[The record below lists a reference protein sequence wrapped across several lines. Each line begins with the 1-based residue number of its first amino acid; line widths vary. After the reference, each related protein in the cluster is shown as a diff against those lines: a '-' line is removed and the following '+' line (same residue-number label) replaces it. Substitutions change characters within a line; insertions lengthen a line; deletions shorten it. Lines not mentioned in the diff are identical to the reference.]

1 MRELFVW
8 YRVTAA
14 RAPEAKAAVLDMHRA
29 LAGEVPG
36 LVARLLT
43 RSEPDADR
51 QTWMETYAHPDGID
65 AATEAAIDRQ
75 ARELSS
81 FIDGERHAEAFVP
94 AA

>member
-14 RAPEAKAAVLDMHRA
+14 RAPAAKAAVFDMHRA
-29 LAGEVPG
+29 LADEMPG

-43 RSEPDADR
+43 RSEPGVDP
-51 QTWMETYAHPDGID
+51 QTWMETYAHPGGIGV
-65 AATEAAIDRQ
+65 AAEAAIDRH
-75 ARELSS
+75 ARKLVS
-81 FIDGERHAEAFVP
+81 FIDGERHAEAFMP